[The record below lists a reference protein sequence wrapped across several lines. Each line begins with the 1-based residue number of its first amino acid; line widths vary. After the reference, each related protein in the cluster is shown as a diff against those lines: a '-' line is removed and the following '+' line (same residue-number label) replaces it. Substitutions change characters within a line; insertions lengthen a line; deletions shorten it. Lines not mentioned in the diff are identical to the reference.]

1 MTNIDTQETDYS
13 VYADILLAWSQL
25 HWNCYMFLFKIC
37 FLSQCQ
43 QKKTQKKCPNNK
55 YRHTRDR
62 LFGLISAQLKSHLMW
77 SKVELPEATSP
88 EVTGNDVTGNHVT
101 GGDRVRMRNRFPR
114 FFLTIVVAHNVPLRM
129 TDMATGCDV
138 IKLHV
143 TSKEFRWKGGV
154 LACATRSC
162 AISAQVGPFNRKWR
176 HQTSCDHVEF
186 PLQ

>member
-1 MTNIDTQETDYS
+1 MLIYYWREVSSTEI
-13 VYADILLAWSQL
+13 V
-25 HWNCYMFLFKIC
+25 IC
-37 FLSQCQ
+37 SCSKFAFCLSAS
-43 QKKTQKKCPNNK
+43 KKKHKKKCPNNK

-88 EVTGNDVTGNHVT
+88 EVTRNDVTGNHVT

-162 AISAQVGPFNRKWR
+162 AISAQVGPFNRK
-176 HQTSCDHVEF
+176 
-186 PLQ
+186 

>member
-43 QKKTQKKCPNNK
+43 QKKHKKKCPNNK

-88 EVTGNDVTGNHVT
+88 EVTRNDVTGNHVT

-114 FFLTIVVAHNVPLRM
+114 FFSYYSSSTQCTIAHDRHGYRM
-129 TDMATGCDV
+129 
-138 IKLHV
+138 
-143 TSKEFRWKGGV
+143 
-154 LACATRSC
+154 
-162 AISAQVGPFNRKWR
+162 WR
-176 HQTSCDHVEF
+176 HQASRDLEGI
-186 PLQ
+186 PLEGWGARMCNQKLRNIRPSGAF